1 MSENAFSDLAKYY
14 GALAE
19 QLASEAKQADLLRN
33 PTAVGTDREEVYQRF
48 LERHVP
54 RSCEVFR
61 GGYVF
66 NLEGVR
72 SRQVDVIVTAGT
84 TPRFEMGSGNQA
96 IALLEGTVAVAEV
109 KSNLNKQT
117 LYEALDNFSELPV
130 SADLAGALDNFSA
143 LNPSVKPPRPERF
156 WDFPFK
162 IVFASKGVRKTTL
175 SGHLNNYYND
185 NPNVPQ
191 GCKPN
196 IIHVLGSYILVRISP
211 EMQVRESD
219 GSVAENQP
227 QVGEYRWFNT
237 YSDLSAMLFI
247 FLKIQSN
254 VFLAQKMIWKYDN
267 LINPIIQQAQKLPTK

>member
-1 MSENAFSDLAKYY
+1 MSENVFSDLAKYY

-33 PTAVGTDREEVYQRF
+33 PTAVGTDREEVYRRF

-84 TPRFEMGSGNQA
+84 PPRFEMGSGNQA

-109 KSNLNKQT
+109 KSNLNKRT

-130 SADLAGALDNFSA
+130 SADLARA
-143 LNPSVKPPRPERF
+143 LNPCVKPPTPDWVRE
-156 WDFPFK
+156 FPYK
-162 IVFASKGVRKTTL
+162 IVFASKGVEKTTL

-211 EMQVRESD
+211 EMQARESD

-227 QVGEYRWFNT
+227 QVGKYRWFDT
-237 YSDLSAMLFI
+237 HSDLSAMLFI
-247 FLKIQSN
+247 FSKIQSN
-254 VFLAQKMIWKYDN
+254 VFLAQQMIWKYN
-267 LINPIIQQAQKLPTK
+267 NMINPIIEQAQKLPTK